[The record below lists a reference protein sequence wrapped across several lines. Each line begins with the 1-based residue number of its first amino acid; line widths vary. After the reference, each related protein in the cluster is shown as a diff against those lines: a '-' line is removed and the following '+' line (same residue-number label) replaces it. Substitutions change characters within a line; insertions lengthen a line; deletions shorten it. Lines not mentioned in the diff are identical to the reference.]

1 MKYNM
6 CRSIFKIILTASVCC
21 ALCACNPDDTLE
33 EQAVVQEEEKT
44 EQAAVQEDEK
54 LEQLAQAFAQWEEET
69 GQTAAQEDE
78 KLEQLAQAFEQWEE
92 ETLQSLPENVIID
105 ESHDAFWVET
115 GGEMGTL
122 LVTAELSEEAWGEV
136 GWHDLTFYV
145 WDPADMEQPIQ
156 TIETYVGMG
165 VSADYH
171 CVDDFN
177 FDGFQDFSYLSYAG
191 NQPNYWNHWLWDEE
205 NGQFLYY
212 EPLGGISD
220 PMYDAERQVV
230 TGWCRDSAVSGRES
244 YYRWVDG
251 EVTLVRMI
259 IYHSPDEYPN
269 QIVSVY
275 DLIDGQMAEVYQNEV
290 DLEQLGERGERID
303 PRWRDL
309 DYHGEEE

>member
-6 CRSIFKIILTASVCC
+6 CRSIFKIIITASVCF

-33 EQAVVQEEEKT
+33 EQAAVQEEEKT
-44 EQAAVQEDEK
+44 EQAAVQEEEK
-54 LEQLAQAFAQWEEET
+54 TEQ
-69 GQTAAQEDE
+69 AAE
-78 KLEQLAQAFEQWEE
+78 KLEQLAQAFEQCEE
-92 ETLQSLPENVIID
+92 ETLQPLPENVIID
-105 ESHDAFWVET
+105 ENHDAFWVDT
-115 GGEMGTL
+115 GGKMGTL

-145 WDPADMEQPIQ
+145 WDPADMEQPLQ

-165 VSADYH
+165 VSTNYH

-191 NQPNYWNHWLWDEE
+191 NQPNYWDHWLWDEE

-212 EPLGGISD
+212 EPLGEISG

-230 TGWCRDSAVSGRES
+230 TGWCRDSAVSGRTS

-290 DLEQLGERGERID
+290 DLEQLGEREERID

-309 DYHGEEE
+309 DYHGEGE